1 MSMYLWYFFP
11 QITIFVYF
19 NKTFFRFLLPCFPQE
34 NPFISV
40 DTVDNSVYKSIYK
53 QFYLFCMWISCE
65 HIKKW
70 LLHPKKDTPLFC
82 ALFLTRAQGFLHHG
96 SVQSS
101 RRMTF
106 SPTRAPGTRQLLL
119 TYFLWTTVCI
129 KKTGRPDLIP
139 RLSNNINFRKS
150 FSLIRHFDMSH
161 WKQWSL
167 SLMCWRERSVHCQH
181 KDPHDQNSTQYLPAV
196 HCWVPRHHIP
206 GFSKLMKNAEGLHQ
220 NYCTHSWQNQS
231 SPYRL

>member
-1 MSMYLWYFFP
+1 MHLWQVFSE
-11 QITIFVYF
+11 ITIFVHF
-19 NKTFFRFLLPCFPQE
+19 NKTCFRLFSLCFPQE
-34 NPFISV
+34 SPFLSV
-40 DTVDNSVYKSIYK
+40 DNVDNSVHKS
-53 QFYLFCMWISCE
+53 FYSHFYHFFVWITCE
-65 HIKKW
+65 HIKEW
-70 LLHPKKDTPLFC
+70 LLLCKIIPALFC
-82 ALFLTRAQGFLHHG
+82 AYF
-96 SVQSS
+96 SS
-101 RRMTF
+101 RDAQR
-106 SPTRAPGTRQLLL
+106 GTGLR
-119 TYFLWTTVCI
+119 T
-129 KKTGRPDLIP
+129 KKWVPNVTHLKQS
-139 RLSNNINFRKS
+139 LRKS